1 MIGIERGNSGRKCQ
15 PFGRGQ
21 FRVLPI
27 LSAPSCCTIARNSPA
42 IYRGQ
47 PGYTLLMKILHG
59 NCLPNLTKTYSAVF
73 RRT

>member
-1 MIGIERGNSGRKCQ
+1 MIGIERENSGRKSQ
-15 PFGRGQ
+15 SFGCGR
-21 FRVLPI
+21 FRLLPI

-47 PGYTLLMKILHG
+47 PGYTLLMKTLHG
-59 NCLPNLTKTYSAVF
+59 NCLSDLTKTYSAVF